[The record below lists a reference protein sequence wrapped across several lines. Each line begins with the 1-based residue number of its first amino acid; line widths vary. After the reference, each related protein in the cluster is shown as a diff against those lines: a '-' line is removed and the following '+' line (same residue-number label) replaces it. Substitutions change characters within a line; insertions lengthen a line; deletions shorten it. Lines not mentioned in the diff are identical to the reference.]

1 MDRQKKAR
9 VRRRLRIEK
18 QRPEI
23 KNEDRNVKRGPKT
36 GDL

>member
-1 MDRQKKAR
+1 MDRQKKAH

-18 QRPEI
+18 RRPEI
-23 KNEDRNVKRGPKT
+23 KNEDRNVKRGLKN

>member
-9 VRRRLRIEK
+9 VRRRLRIK
-18 QRPEI
+18 KRRPEI
-23 KNEDRNVKRGPKT
+23 KNEDRDMKRGLKN

>member
-18 QRPEI
+18 RRPEI
-23 KNEDRNVKRGPKT
+23 KNEDRNMKRGLKN